1 MPSIEWHSHA
11 EIQTIRWNLTLGDKE
26 DIYIYIYIY
35 IFLAKNTIFKLFKNS
50 ILQDRYA
57 SIEDGRIEIIYYK
70 SEKQVYSFKLIRIIF

>member
-1 MPSIEWHSHA
+1 MAFTCRDTNHSLEFNFRRQGGH
-11 EIQTIRWNLTLGDKE
+11 
-26 DIYIYIYIY
+26 IYIYIY

>member
-1 MPSIEWHSHA
+1 MAFTCRDTNHSL
-11 EIQTIRWNLTLGDKE
+11 EFNFRRQGGS
-26 DIYIYIYIY
+26 IY
-35 IFLAKNTIFKLFKNS
+35 IFLANNTIFKLFKNS